1 MDCLPNE
8 ETLFESASKRFTL
21 TTHRVHI
28 HTRKLG
34 AERSASLWLEHL
46 ASCELI
52 RKPHPSL
59 IVIGIVAAALALYL
73 NRASDSGWIV
83 AAGILVVALLAYLT
97 TARRMLILTSC
108 GHSIGVDVDELD
120 GMKTARLLADKIE
133 AAREARLALVHACPV
148 PEYEPARVSP
158 AVTRELPTGQAT
170 TTDARLAQSNVEMLP
185 LHPAVDTARE
195 QFSAELERFSAEL
208 KQLQAAAQLA
218 RERFRTS
225 EERALLE
232 IDRERTVAAK
242 LHQELDQVRRAA
254 EEATQRHRAEAAQLQ
269 HELAKARQA
278 LGIVRRVAG
287 EDNKQRSHGDPL
299 AARPDTKAANQ
310 G

>member
-21 TTHRVHI
+21 TTHRIHI

-59 IVIGIVAAALALYL
+59 IVVGAVSAALAFYL
-73 NRASDSGWIV
+73 GRGADSAWIV
-83 AAGILVVALLAYLT
+83 AAGILVLALLAYVA
-97 TARRMLILTSC
+97 TARRMLIFTSC
-108 GHSIGVDVDELD
+108 GRSISVDVDELD
-120 GMKTARLLADKIE
+120 GMKTARSLADKIE
-133 AAREARLALVHACPV
+133 AAREARLALVHAGPV
-148 PEYEPARVSP
+148 PEYEPARGSP

-170 TTDARLAQSNVEMLP
+170 KTDAQPAQSNIEMLP
-185 LHPAVDTARE
+185 LHPVVDNAHE
-195 QFSAELERFSAEL
+195 QFSGELERFSAEL
-208 KQLQAAAQLA
+208 KQFQAAAQLA
-218 RERFRTS
+218 RERFRAS

-232 IDRERTVAAK
+232 IDRERK
-242 LHQELDQVRRAA
+242 LHQELDHVRRAA

-278 LGIVRRVAG
+278 LGIVRRLAG
-287 EDNKQRSHGDPL
+287 KDIKQEESRGPIG
-299 AARPDTKAANQ
+299 RTT
-310 G
+310 

>member
-59 IVIGIVAAALALYL
+59 IVVGTVSAALAFYL
-73 NRASDSGWIV
+73 GRGADSAWIV
-83 AAGILVVALLAYLT
+83 AAGILVLALLAYLA

-108 GHSIGVDVDELD
+108 GRSISVDVDELD
-120 GMKTARLLADKIE
+120 GMKTARSLADKIE
-133 AAREARLALVHACPV
+133 AAREARLALVHAGPV
-148 PEYEPARVSP
+148 PEYEPARGSPADP

-170 TTDARLAQSNVEMLP
+170 KTDAQPAQSNIEMLP
-185 LHPAVDTARE
+185 LHPVVDNAHE
-195 QFSAELERFSAEL
+195 QFSGELERFSAEL
-208 KQLQAAAQLA
+208 KQFQAAAQLA
-218 RERFRTS
+218 RERFRAS

-232 IDRERTVAAK
+232 IDRERK
-242 LHQELDQVRRAA
+242 LHQELDHVRRAA

-278 LGIVRRVAG
+278 LGIVRRLAG
-287 EDNKQRSHGDPL
+287 KDIKQEESRGPIG
-299 AARPDTKAANQ
+299 RTT
-310 G
+310 